1 MKISKAAYDLILKE
15 EVSSR
20 QTYEKKYRGPTWPGH
35 SSGVTI
41 GVGYDVGYVTATELR
56 REWLGRIPDPM
67 ISALVPC
74 CGVTGKAA
82 QALVSQLRRA
92 ALIDIAFDVAKQQF
106 DEVKLPKF
114 ELRTTRALPNTDK
127 LHPDCFGALVSLT
140 FNRGTSYSVPA
151 SRDPHGRYRE
161 TRAIR
166 AAMVAENFHL
176 IPAYFRD
183 MKRLW
188 PDSGLTARRE
198 NEAKLFE
205 RGLKAQVTPLRFV
218 PPELEPRMPSA
229 TRVAATPETIVH
241 VQTRLR
247 ALGYYEVGEIDGGEH
262 GLAKT
267 HAAILA
273 FRNDS
278 GLRTTPDIDDE
289 LLVAIATAKPRPVAA
304 SRANATAKDLTPK
317 VEAVEAAGKSKLA
330 AMWLAVTSFVGALLQ
345 GVSEHVETAKG
356 YVTPVR
362 DFLGDIP
369 SEYYLVGVGLVAF
382 FIWHSAQRAEQST
395 VQGYNEGRIL

>member
-1 MKISKAAYDLILKE
+1 MNISKAAYDLILKE

-41 GVGYDVGYVTATELR
+41 GIGYDVGYVTATELR
-56 REWLGRIPDPM
+56 REWQGRIPESM
-67 ISALVPC
+67 IAALIPC

-82 QALVSQLRRA
+82 QALVSQLRRVGS
-92 ALIDIAFDVAKQQF
+92 IDIPFDIAKQQF

-114 ELRTTRALPNTDK
+114 ELRTARSLPNTDK

-140 FNRGTSYSVPA
+140 FNRGTSYSIPA

-161 TRAIR
+161 MRAIR
-166 AAMVAENFHL
+166 AAMAAENFHL
-176 IPAYFRD
+176 VPACFRD

-188 PDSGLTARRE
+188 PGSGLVARRE
-198 NEAKLFE
+198 NEARLFE
-205 RGLKAQVTPLRFV
+205 RGLKAQVAPLLYV
-218 PPELEPRMPSA
+218 PPEPEPQTPTTCA
-229 TRVAATPETIVH
+229 EVTPEVIAH
-241 VQTRLR
+241 VQKRLR
-247 ALGYYEVGEIDGGEH
+247 ALGYYEVGETDGGEH

-267 HAAILA
+267 QAAILA
-273 FRNDS
+273 FRNDN
-278 GLRTTPDIDDE
+278 GMPTTPDIDDE
-289 LLVAIATAKPRPVAA
+289 LLVAIATAKPRPVSA
-304 SRANATAKDLTPK
+304 SRANATAKDLAPK

-330 AMWLAVTSFVGALLQ
+330 AMWLAATSFVGGLLK

-362 DFLGDIP
+362 DFLGEIP
-369 SEYYLVGVGLVAF
+369 TEYYLVGVGLLAF
-382 FIWHSAQRAEQST
+382 FIWRSAQRAEQST

>member
-1 MKISKAAYDLILKE
+1 MNISKAAYDLILKE
-15 EVSSR
+15 EVSSPR
-20 QTYEKKYRGPTWPGH
+20 VYEKKYRCPTWPGH

-41 GVGYDVGYVTATELR
+41 GIGYDVGYVTATELR
-56 REWLGRIPDPM
+56 REWQGRIPDPM
-67 ISALVPC
+67 IAALIPC

-92 ALIDIAFDVAKQQF
+92 GLIDIPFDIAKQQF

-114 ELRTTRALPNTDK
+114 ERLTARALPNTDK
-127 LHPDCFGALVSLT
+127 LDPDCFGALVSLT
-140 FNRGTSYSVPA
+140 FNRGTSYSIPA
-151 SRDPHGRYRE
+151 SRDRQGRYRE
-161 TRAIR
+161 MRAIR
-166 AAMVAENFHL
+166 AAMAAENFHL
-176 IPAYFRD
+176 IPACFRD

-188 PDSGLTARRE
+188 PGSGLAARRE

-205 RGLKAQVTPLRFV
+205 RGLKAQVAPLLSA
-218 PPELEPRMPSA
+218 PQELEQQAPGARA
-229 TRVAATPETIVH
+229 EATPEIIVH

-267 HAAILA
+267 QAAILA
-273 FRNDS
+273 FRNDN
-278 GLRTTPDIDDE
+278 GLPTTPDIDDD
-289 LLVAIATAKPRPVAA
+289 LLVAVATAKPRPIAA
-304 SRANATAKDLTPK
+304 SRANATAKDLAPK

-330 AMWLAVTSFVGALLQ
+330 AMWLAATSFVGGLVK
-345 GVSEHVETAKG
+345 GVSEHVEAAQG

-369 SEYYLVGVGLVAF
+369 GEYYLVCFGLLAF
-382 FIWHSAQRAEQST
+382 FIWRSAKRAEQST

>member
-1 MKISKAAYDLILKE
+1 MNISKAAYDLILKE
-15 EVSSR
+15 EVSSPR
-20 QTYEKKYRGPTWPGH
+20 IYVKKYRGPIWPGH
-35 SSGVTI
+35 ASGVTI
-41 GVGYDVGYVTATELR
+41 GIGYDVGYVTATELR
-56 REWLGRIPDPM
+56 REWQGRIPDPM
-67 ISALVPC
+67 IAALIPC

-92 ALIDIAFDVAKQQF
+92 GLIDIPFDVAKQQF

-114 ELRTTRALPNTDK
+114 ERLTARALPNTDK

-140 FNRGTSYSVPA
+140 FNRGTSYSIPA
-151 SRDPHGRYRE
+151 SRDPQGRYRE
-161 TRAIR
+161 MRAIR
-166 AAMVAENFHL
+166 TAMAAENFHL
-176 IPAYFRD
+176 IPACFRD

-188 PDSGLTARRE
+188 PGSGLAARRE

-205 RGLKAQVTPLRFV
+205 RGLKAQVAPLLSA
-218 PPELEPRMPSA
+218 PQELEQEAPEAPA
-229 TRVAATPETIVH
+229 EATPETIVH

-267 HAAILA
+267 QAAILA
-273 FRNDS
+273 FRNDN
-278 GLRTTPDIDDE
+278 GLPTTPDIDDD
-289 LLVAIATAKPRPVAA
+289 LLVAVATAKPRPIAA
-304 SRANATAKDLTPK
+304 SRANATAKDLAPK

-330 AMWLAVTSFVGALLQ
+330 AMWLAATSFMGGLVK
-345 GVSEHVETAKG
+345 GVSEHIETANG

-369 SEYYLVGVGLVAF
+369 GEYYLVGVGVLAF
-382 FIWHSAQRAEQST
+382 FIWRSANRAEQST

>member
-20 QTYEKKYRGPTWPGH
+20 RTYEKKYRGPTWPGH

-56 REWLGRIPDPM
+56 REWQGRIPEPM
-67 ISALVPC
+67 ISALLPC

-82 QALVSQLRRA
+82 QALVRELRRA
-92 ALIDIAFDVAKQQF
+92 ALIDIPFDVAKQQF

-114 ELRTTRALPNTDK
+114 ELRTARALPNTGK

-161 TRAIR
+161 MRAIR

-188 PDSGLTARRE
+188 PGTGLTARRE

-218 PPELEPRMPSA
+218 PPELDSQTPGL
-229 TRVAATPETIVH
+229 TRAATPETIVH

-247 ALGYYEVGEIDGGEH
+247 TLGYYEVGEIDGGDN

-267 HAAILA
+267 QAAILA
-273 FRNDS
+273 FRNDN
-278 GLRTTPDIDDE
+278 GLPTTPDIDDG

-304 SRANATAKDLTPK
+304 SRANATAKDLAPK

-330 AMWLAVTSFVGALLQ
+330 AMWLAATSFVGGLVQ
-345 GVSEHVETAKG
+345 GVSEHIETARG
-356 YVTPVR
+356 YVAPVK
-362 DFLGDIP
+362 DFFGDIP
-369 SEYYLVGVGLVAF
+369 AEYYLVGVGVLAF
-382 FIWHSAQRAEQST
+382 FIWRSAQRAEQST